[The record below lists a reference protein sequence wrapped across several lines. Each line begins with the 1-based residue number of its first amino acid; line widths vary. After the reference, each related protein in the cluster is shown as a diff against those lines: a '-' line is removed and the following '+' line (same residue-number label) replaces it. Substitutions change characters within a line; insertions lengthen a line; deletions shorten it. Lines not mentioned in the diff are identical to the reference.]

1 LTFTKI
7 NKNYLQAN
15 FFKKMKDKVAEV
27 SLKLLLH
34 IAVFYALFIHF
45 HGEESA
51 GGGFQAGAIFSSVFL
66 VYQFIFDD
74 EDYLVKESFSNLLLY
89 IGIML
94 YFGTGIITMFFGGN
108 FLEFAVLQKIGLSL
122 GASQKIG
129 IFVVEAGVLLVVAMG
144 LLKIGYSFK
153 RIFDNTKPN
162 VDI

>member
-1 LTFTKI
+1 
-7 NKNYLQAN
+7 
-15 FFKKMKDKVAEV
+15 MKDKVAEV

-51 GGGFQAGAIFSSVFL
+51 GGGFQAGAIFGSVFL

-74 EDYLVKESFSNLLLY
+74 EDYLVKDDFSNLMLY
-89 IGIML
+89 FGIML
-94 YFGTGIITMFFGGN
+94 YFGMGIITMLLGGN
-108 FLEFAVLQKIGLSL
+108 FLEFAVLQKLGFSL
-122 GASQKIG
+122 GVSQKIG
-129 IFVVEAGVLLVVAMG
+129 IFIVEAGVLLVVAMG

-162 VDI
+162 VEI